1 MNQSDPAQAACIKAL
16 DRGHARVVLHYFYI
30 RFHQFGA
37 SWPGVDMQALYDPM
51 EEMQELA
58 RKSGRKGCAFCGGL
72 GHRIADCPKLAS
84 QTREKARSKKD
95 FFGSGGFGGEV

>member
-1 MNQSDPAQAACIKAL
+1 MEPRWLTL
-16 DRGHARVVLHYFYI
+16 DYRMLDAWLSVY
-30 RFHQFGA
+30 GA
-37 SWPGVDMQALYDPM
+37 VQALYDPM

-58 RKSGRKGCAFCGGL
+58 NRSGRKGCAFCGGL

-95 FFGSGGFGGEV
+95 FFGSGGFGAEV